1 MRGVGQERKIC
12 PNRKA
17 DGRHPD
23 PGDAIWRLAR
33 NRKVPAADPLF
44 LHNPREID
52 LAGQLGFGDKL
63 TAEVRLNDFSKE
75 KLNHGTEI
83 NHMLQPYLVTV

>member
-1 MRGVGQERKIC
+1 MTG
-12 PNRKA
+12 
-17 DGRHPD
+17 
-23 PGDAIWRLAR
+23 
-33 NRKVPAADPLF
+33 
-44 LHNPREID
+44 EID

-83 NHMLQPYLVTV
+83 NHMLQPYLVTVLTGLPVQPQLT